1 MFLNNMI
8 KISGNSNY
16 RVSVVKTDKLYIIK
30 EGFTKEDILRLQKQ
44 IEKQERF
51 YESKY
56 NIKTAKI
63 INKDN
68 TRYTMEY
75 IKSYDMIKYLN
86 IIDINSIKTMINNI
100 INLVK
105 YFIKDSDMIIIEK
118 SLIINKLNSIN
129 ENLQRYHKNSI
140 VMKSIEYLYE
150 NIDIFENEI
159 PVGTCH
165 GDLTLSNML
174 VDYNHKLYL
183 IDFLDDFMDTPL
195 FDIIKLRQDFKYKYV
210 LQLYTGNYDNI
221 RIEQLFN
228 HFDRLIVSE
237 FKQYSI
243 YFKYLDIMNF
253 LRILQYSKNN
263 DLESYLLKQLVKILD
278 N

>member
-1 MFLNNMI
+1 MI

-16 RVSVVKTDKLYIIK
+16 KVYVVKKDKLYIIK
-30 EGFTKEDILRLQKQ
+30 ESKTNVDTTRLKKQ
-44 IEKQERF
+44 IEKQKRF
-51 YESKY
+51 YESNKY

-75 IKSYDMIKYLN
+75 IKSYDMINYLN
-86 IIDINSIKTMINNI
+86 TVDINSIKNIINNL

-105 YFIKDSDMIIIEK
+105 SFIKDSDKIIIDK
-118 SLIINKLNSIN
+118 SLVINKLNSIN
-129 ENLQRYHKNSI
+129 EHLQRYHKNSI
-140 VMKSIEYLYE
+140 VMKSINYLYE

-159 PVGTCH
+159 PIGTCH

-183 IDFLDDFMDTPL
+183 IDFLDDFMNTPL

-210 LQLYTGNYDNI
+210 LQLYTGNYDKI
-221 RIEQLFN
+221 RIELLFD
-228 HFDRLIVSE
+228 HFDKLISNE
-237 FKQYSI
+237 FEQFST

-263 DLESYLLKQLVKILD
+263 DLDNYLLKQLENIKDIII
-278 N
+278 

>member
-1 MFLNNMI
+1 MI

-16 RVSVVKTDKLYIIK
+16 KVSVVKTDKLYIIK
-30 EGFTKEDILRLQKQ
+30 EGFTKEDTLRLQKQ

-51 YESKY
+51 SESNKY
-56 NIKTAKI
+56 TIKTAKI

-75 IKSYDMIKYLN
+75 IKSYDMINYLN
-86 IIDINSIKTMINNI
+86 TVEFNSIKNMINNI
-100 INLVK
+100 VKLVNT
-105 YFIKDSDMIIIEK
+105 FIKESDMIIIEK

-140 VMKSIEYLYE
+140 VIECINYLYE
-150 NIDIFENEI
+150 NINIFEKEI
-159 PVGTCH
+159 PIGACH

-174 VDYNHKLYL
+174 VDYNHNLYL
-183 IDFLDDFMDTPL
+183 IDFLDDFMNTPL

-210 LQLYTGNYDNI
+210 LQLYTGNYDKI

-228 HFDRLIVSE
+228 YFDKLISNE
-237 FKQYSI
+237 FKQYSC
-243 YFKYLDIMNF
+243 YFKYLDIMNY
-253 LRILQYSKNN
+253 LRILQYSKNK
-263 DLESYLLKQLVKILD
+263 DLESYLLKQLVRILD

>member
-1 MFLNNMI
+1 MI

-16 RVSVVKTDKLYIIK
+16 KVSIVKTDKIYIIK
-30 EGFTKEDILRLQKQ
+30 ESFTKEDTTRLLKQ

-51 YESKY
+51 YESNKY

-63 INKDN
+63 ITKTN

-75 IKSYDMIKYLN
+75 INSYDMINYLN
-86 IIDINSIKTMINNI
+86 TVDINSIKTMINNI
-100 INLVK
+100 VKLVNT
-105 YFIKDSDMIIIEK
+105 FIKESDMIIIEK
-118 SLIINKLNSIN
+118 STIFNKLNTIN
-129 ENLQRYHKNSI
+129 GNLKRYHKNSI
-140 VMKSIEYLYE
+140 VMKSIEYLHE

-174 VDYNHKLYL
+174 VDYNNKLYL
-183 IDFLDDFMDTPL
+183 IDFLDDFMNTPL

-210 LQLYTGNYDNI
+210 LQLYTGNYDKI
-221 RIEQLFN
+221 RIEQLFYY
-228 HFDRLIVSE
+228 FDGLIVSE
-237 FKQYSI
+237 FKQYSL

-263 DLESYLLKQLVKILD
+263 DLDAYLLKQLVKILKI
-278 N
+278 

>member
-1 MFLNNMI
+1 MI

-16 RVSVVKTDKLYIIK
+16 KVSVVKKDKLYIIK
-30 EGFTKEDILRLQKQ
+30 ESLTNVDITRLKKQ

-51 YESKY
+51 YESNKY
-56 NIKTAKI
+56 NVKTAKI
-63 INKDN
+63 TNKDN
-68 TRYTMEY
+68 TKYTMEY
-75 IKSYDMIKYLN
+75 IKSYDMINYLN
-86 IIDINSIKTMINNI
+86 TIDINSIKNIINNI
-100 INLVK
+100 INLVNS
-105 YFIKDSDMIIIEK
+105 FIKDSDKKIIEK
-118 SLIINKLNSIN
+118 SLVINKLNSIN

-140 VMKSIEYLYE
+140 VMKSINYLYE

-159 PVGTCH
+159 PIGTCH

-183 IDFLDDFMDTPL
+183 IDFLDDFMNTPL

-210 LQLYTGNYDNI
+210 LQIYTGNYDKI
-221 RIEQLFN
+221 RIELLFD
-228 HFDRLIVSE
+228 HFDKLISNE
-237 FKQYSI
+237 FEQYST

-263 DLESYLLKQLVKILD
+263 DLENYLLKQLVKIIKI
-278 N
+278 